1 MITVEEVS
9 KQGLS
14 VAGRGKKSDF
24 IISTIADDGANNN
37 INLTLEIKALLN
49 KQLVLSNYVNDNINH
64 FTVTY
69 IILASNSDGVNWLEG
84 KRFKRKEKNFTLS
97 IKLADYEQFCN
108 AEKITAKKI
117 IAEQFLNAVQLHLPK
132 EKDFDFPKF
141 YTDLSE
147 LFHKQG
153 WV

>member
-1 MITVEEVS
+1 MITVEEAS

-49 KQLVLSNYVNDNINH
+49 KQLVLSNYTSENINH

-69 IILASNSDGVNWLEG
+69 IILPSNSEGVNWLEG
-84 KRFKRKEKNFTLS
+84 KKFKRKEKNYTVS
-97 IKLADYEQFCN
+97 IKLADYERFCS
-108 AEKITAKKI
+108 AEKNAAKKNNCRTI
-117 IAEQFLNAVQLHLPK
+117 FKRCATVFASRKGL
-132 EKDFDFPKF
+132 
-141 YTDLSE
+141 
-147 LFHKQG
+147 
-153 WV
+153 